1 MLLLLL
7 LRRRLILRLAS
18 LPCAEQKKLSV
29 ALARLD
35 IPGVEMF
42 RGDPTAFERYTE
54 EVPCP
59 MYLDLVTTRLENC
72 YYRTLAHIR
81 HDIGL
86 LLSNFKVYNK
96 DEPFEW
102 VAEVEEAL
110 LGCVDG
116 ATRRRTTPS
125 QSFDHACMCCSRPR
139 L

>member
-1 MLLLLL
+1 
-7 LRRRLILRLAS
+7 
-18 LPCAEQKKLSV
+18 
-29 ALARLD
+29 
-35 IPGVEMF
+35 MF